1 MGPADVVVAPAPRP
15 AQRVSRSGCEAYSE
29 ELLGLGLGRVAYQ
42 PPGIAE
48 VRRNAARI
56 IAAGIELERIAPT
69 PSPGRDTIQIVLKD
83 QP

>member
-1 MGPADVVVAPAPRP
+1 MVRTPAPRP

-42 PPGIAE
+42 PPGISE
-48 VRRNAARI
+48 IRRNAARI

-69 PSPGRDTIQIVLKD
+69 PAPGPDRIEIVLKD
-83 QP
+83 QAA